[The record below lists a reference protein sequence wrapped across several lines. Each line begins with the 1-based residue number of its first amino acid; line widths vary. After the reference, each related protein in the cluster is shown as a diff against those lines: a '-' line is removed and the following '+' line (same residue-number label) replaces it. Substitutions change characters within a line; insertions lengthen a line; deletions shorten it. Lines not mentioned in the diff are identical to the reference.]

1 VGDTD
6 ANFHPRIVRQSVL
19 GFSLKGMNEIP
30 ALPEDLVRAGLGVP
44 QIVLGAPGSGKT
56 SLIRARVEHLV
67 AQGVHPDAIRIL
79 TPTRNQATS
88 LRDELGVAL
97 GRPTRGALV
106 MSVQAF
112 CFALLRRDQEARGVE
127 PSQLRSGADVD
138 QDIRGV
144 LDEQRDSGV
153 GPQWPEHLSPAVRQT
168 EAFRTELRELIAR
181 LTEWGLGAHDLRGW
195 SSVHPAW
202 PAVADFLDD
211 YERVIA
217 RSRPDEYDS
226 AELLRVATSLIEAS
240 RTPPDGLQVVLCD
253 DFQDLSPA
261 AGALVTALHDA
272 GVHVGVYGDPD
283 VAGQTFRGADPEGL
297 MRVADLLSVKPH
309 ILPVVYRHGQALR
322 DAVASITARI
332 GTARAGGQRQALSV
346 VGANHPVEGDGEL
359 VALTSPSP
367 GREAHD
373 IARILLARARDHG
386 VAFSDMAIATRR
398 ASDISLLAHSL
409 QQAGIATE
417 QDYRVGL
424 GEHPASRDLVGWVL
438 AARTPG
444 WLTPDRATTLLEGL
458 YGGFDSRRLRRLGA
472 LLRVIDQ
479 GEGQSRRGIDAII
492 DVLESGEYPP
502 QLPASFHRPLGRI
515 LTVLEAIRS
524 LPEGASAALVVSTA
538 WQAWAVEES
547 WVARSSDPSQPSLFH
562 RESLHQVSAL
572 LATSERFAQR
582 HQGVSPEAF
591 FMRVLDND
599 ITEDVVVQ
607 SSQRT
612 GVLISTPAGLAGVE
626 CDTVV
631 LQGLNDHVWPNT
643 RLRWSLLGAPLVAR
657 AVRGQL
663 DVSIDDQRVVIDD
676 ELRMAA
682 LALSRARQV
691 AVVTAVESE
700 DTGPSA
706 LFRLLSEH
714 AREVASNPGPL
725 GSSRELV
732 GHYRSQLEPA
742 HPQPDDESAAS
753 ALSILASRGVQGAHP
768 NQWWGLGPITSDT
781 PLYQDGDI
789 ALSPS
794 RIGAL
799 EQSPLDWFLDRVAP
813 DEYTAAVG
821 IGSLIHYA
829 LEHEP
834 WGDEDTLA
842 GLVEARWSE
851 LDFDSLW
858 VSKSE
863 ASKARGLVHALAA
876 YLRERQAAG
885 ATVVGIEQGFQLRID
900 NIVVNG
906 LVDRIEQSAEGGLV
920 VVDLKTGK
928 AITNEEEIA
937 AHPQLQ
943 AYQLALADPA
953 TREAWGVEGPSE
965 GAWLLYVSGGI
976 RGKPFRV
983 AAQEPLD
990 DEGIALG
997 VERIREAA
1005 AQMAQSRFVGPR
1017 FLPIAGRSVSRHRW
1031 QRVGSV
1037 CGD

>member
-1 VGDTD
+1 MGDTD

-19 GFSLKGMNEIP
+19 GFSLKGMS
-30 ALPEDLVRAGLGVP
+30 AHLGLPGELVEAGLGKP

-56 SLIRARVEHLV
+56 SLIRARVAHAV
-67 AQGVHPDAIRIL
+67 AGGVNPDAIRIL
-79 TPTRNQATS
+79 TPTREQATR
-88 LRDELGVAL
+88 LRDELGVML
-97 GRPTRGALV
+97 GVPTRGAMV

-112 CFALLRRDQEARGVE
+112 CFSLLRSDQEARGVE
-127 PSQLRSGADVD
+127 PSKLRSGADVD
-138 QDIRGV
+138 QDIRSV

-153 GPQWPEHLSPAVRQT
+153 GPQWPEHLHPAVRST

-181 LTEWGLGAHDLRGW
+181 LTEWGLGSRDLRRW

-217 RSRPDEYDS
+217 RSRPDEYDA

-240 RTPPDGLQVVLCD
+240 STPPEGLRMVLCD

-261 AGALVTALHDA
+261 AGSLVQALHSA
-272 GVHVGVYGDPD
+272 SVHVGIYADPD
-283 VAGQTFRGADPEGL
+283 LAGQTFRGADPEGP
-297 MRVADLLSVKPH
+297 MRVADLLSVTPH
-309 ILPVVYRHGQALR
+309 ILPVVYRHGQVLR
-322 DAVASITARI
+322 DAVSSITSRI
-332 GTARAGGQRQALSV
+332 GTARAGAQRKAQSADL
-346 VGANHPVEGDGEL
+346 GLEPDGDHPFLAVR
-359 VALTSPSP
+359 SPSA

-373 IARILLARARDHG
+373 IARVLLSRHRDHG
-386 VAFSDMAIATRR
+386 VAFSEMAIATRR
-398 ASDISLLAHSL
+398 ASHIPFLAHAL

-424 GEHPASRDLVGWVL
+424 GEHPASKDLVGWVL

-444 WLTPDRATTLLEGL
+444 WLTPERATVLLEGL
-458 YGGFDSRRLRRLGA
+458 YGGFDSRRLRRLGSF
-472 LLRVIDQ
+472 LRVIDQ
-479 GEGQSRRGIDAII
+479 AEGQPRRGIESII

-502 QLPASFHRPLGRI
+502 ELPASFHRPLSRI
-515 LTVLEAIRS
+515 LEVLAAIRA
-524 LPEGASAALVVSTA
+524 LPEGSSAALVLSTA
-538 WQAWAVEES
+538 WQAWAVEDS
-547 WVARSSDPSQPSLFH
+547 WVARSSDASQPSLFH
-562 RESLHQVSAL
+562 REALHQVSAL
-572 LATSERFAQR
+572 LATAERFVER
-582 HQGVSPEAF
+582 HHGVSPEAF
-591 FMRVLDND
+591 FRRVLDND

-607 SSQRT
+607 RSERT

-643 RLRWSLLGAPLVAR
+643 RIRWSLLGAPLVAR

-663 DVSIDDQRVVIDD
+663 DEAIDDQRVVIDD

-682 LALSRARQV
+682 LALSRARHLALV
-691 AVVTAVESE
+691 SAIESE

-706 LFRLLSEH
+706 LFRLLAERAH
-714 AREVASNPGPL
+714 EVPSDPGPL

-732 GHYRSQLEPA
+732 GHYRSQLEPSVTEA
-742 HPQPDDESAAS
+742 ERQSAAS
-753 ALSILASRGVQGAHP
+753 ALSLLAAREVQGAHP
-768 NQWWGLGPITSDT
+768 SQWWGLGPITSDT
-781 PLYQDGDI
+781 PLYHDAEI
-789 ALSPS
+789 PLSPS
-794 RIGAL
+794 RIGAV

-821 IGSLIHYA
+821 IGSLVHYA

-834 WGDEDTLA
+834 WGDEDTLLS
-842 GLVEARWSE
+842 LVEGRWSE
-851 LDFDSLW
+851 LDFDSGW

-885 ATVVGIEQGFQLRID
+885 AEVVGIEQGFQLRVD

-906 LVDRIEQSAEGGLV
+906 LVDRIERSADGGLV

-928 AITNEEEIA
+928 AITNAEEIA
-937 AHPQLQ
+937 SHPQLQ

-953 TREAWGVEGPSE
+953 TREAWEVEGPSE
-965 GAWLLYVSGGI
+965 GAWLLYVSGGV

-983 AAQEPLD
+983 AAQEPLGE
-990 DEGIALG
+990 EGIQQSL
-997 VERIREAA
+997 ERIRSAGA
-1005 AQMAQSRFVGPR
+1005 HMAQARFMGPR
-1017 FLPIAGRSVSRHRW
+1017 FFPVAGRSVSRHRW

>member
-1 VGDTD
+1 M
-6 ANFHPRIVRQSVL
+6 L
-19 GFSLKGMNEIP
+19 GFSLKGMSENL
-30 ALPEDLVRAGLGVP
+30 ALPDALAQAGVGAP
-44 QIVLGAPGSGKT
+44 QLVLGAPGSGKT

-88 LRDELGVAL
+88 VRDELGVAL
-97 GRPTRGALV
+97 GQPTRGALAV
-106 MSVQAF
+106 SVQAF
-112 CFALLRRDQEARGVE
+112 CFALVRSDQEARGME
-127 PSQLRSGADVD
+127 ASQLRSGADVD

-153 GPQWPEHLSPAVRQT
+153 GPQWPDPLSAAVRST

-181 LTEWGLGAHDLRGW
+181 LTEWGLGSSDLRGW
-195 SSVHPAW
+195 STVHPAW
-202 PAVADFLDD
+202 SAVADFLDD

-240 RTPPDGLQVVLCD
+240 RTPPDGLRVVLCD
-253 DFQDLSPA
+253 DFQDFSPA
-261 AGALVTALHDA
+261 AGSLVKALHDA

-283 VAGQTFRGADPEGL
+283 LAGQTFRGADPEGL
-297 MRVADLLSVKPH
+297 MRVADLLSVTPH
-309 ILPVVYRHGQALR
+309 ILPVVYRHGPALR
-322 DAVASITARI
+322 EAVGGITARI
-332 GTARAGGQRQALSV
+332 GTARAGAQRKAQSLAGTNEAAEGQDPLLAV
-346 VGANHPVEGDGEL
+346 
-359 VALTSPSP
+359 TSPSA

-373 IARILLARARDHG
+373 IARLLLARHRDHG

-398 ASDISLLAHSL
+398 ASHIPLLAHSL
-409 QQAGIATE
+409 QQAGINAE

-444 WLTPDRATTLLEGL
+444 WLTPERATALLEGL

-479 GEGQSRRGIDAII
+479 ADGHSRRGIDSVIN
-492 DVLESGEYPP
+492 VLESGEYPP
-502 QLPASFHRPLGRI
+502 ELPASFHRPLGRI
-515 LTVLEAIRS
+515 LAVLAAIRS

-538 WQAWAVEES
+538 WQAWSVEES
-547 WVARSSDPSQPSLFH
+547 WVARSSDPQQPSLFH

-591 FMRVLDND
+591 FLRVLDND

-631 LQGLNDHVWPNT
+631 LQGLNDHVWPNS

-691 AVVTAVESE
+691 AVVTAIESE
-700 DTGPSA
+700 DASPSA
-706 LFRLLSEH
+706 LFRLLAEQ
-714 AREVASNPGPL
+714 ALEVPSNPGPL
-725 GSSRELV
+725 GTSRELV
-732 GHYRSQLEPA
+732 GHYRSQLESA
-742 HPQPDDESAAS
+742 HAPGEEESAVS
-753 ALSILASRGVQGAHP
+753 ALAILATRGVQGAHP
-768 NQWWGLGPITSDT
+768 AQWWGLGPISSDT
-781 PLYQDGDI
+781 PLYQDAEI
-789 ALSPS
+789 PLSPS

-821 IGSLIHYA
+821 IGSLVHYA

-842 GLVEARWSE
+842 RLVEARWSE
-851 LDFDSLW
+851 LDFDSVW
-858 VSKSE
+858 VSKAE

-876 YLRERQAAG
+876 YLRERRASG
-885 ATVVGIEQGFQLRID
+885 AQVVGIEKGFQLRID

-906 LVDRIEQSAEGGLV
+906 LVDRIERSAEGGLV

-928 AITNEEEIA
+928 AMTNAEEIA
-937 AHPQLQ
+937 SHPQLQ

-953 TREAWGVEGPSE
+953 TREAWAVEGTSE
-965 GAWLLYVSGGI
+965 GAWLLYVSGGV

-990 DEGIALG
+990 DDGMALG
-997 VERIREAA
+997 VERIRGAA
-1005 AQMAQSRFVGPR
+1005 AQMAQSRFDGPR

>member
-1 VGDTD
+1 M
-6 ANFHPRIVRQSVL
+6 L
-19 GFSLKGMNEIP
+19 GFSLKGMSENLELP
-30 ALPEDLVRAGLGVP
+30 DALVQAGLGEP
-44 QIVLGAPGSGKT
+44 QVVLGAPGSGK
-56 SLIRARVEHLV
+56 SRLIRARVAHLV
-67 AQGVHPDAIRIL
+67 AQGIHPDQIRVL
-79 TPTRNQATS
+79 TPTRTQATS
-88 LRDELGVAL
+88 VRDELGVAL
-97 GRPTRGALV
+97 ATPTRGALA

-112 CFALLRRDQEARGVE
+112 CFSLVRGDQEARGLD
-127 PSQLRSGADVD
+127 PSKLRSGADVD

-153 GPQWPEHLSPAVRQT
+153 GPQWPEHLNPAVRST

-181 LTEWGLGAHDLRGW
+181 LTEWGLGSDDVRNW

-217 RSRPDEYDS
+217 RSRPDEYDA
-226 AELLRVATSLIEAS
+226 AELLRVATSLIES
-240 RTPPDGLQVVLCD
+240 SPSPPDGLRVVLCD

-261 AGALVTALHDA
+261 AGALVHALHDA
-272 GVHVGVYGDPD
+272 GVHVGIYADPD
-283 VAGQTFRGADPEGL
+283 LAGQTFRGADPEGP
-297 MRVADLLSVKPH
+297 MRVADLLSTTPH
-309 ILPVVYRHGQALR
+309 ILPAVYRHGQALR

-332 GTARAGGQRQALSV
+332 GTARAGSQRKARS
-346 VGANHPVEGDGEL
+346 VGAGTPEGEASPL
-359 VALTSPSP
+359 IAVLSPSA

-373 IARILLARARDHG
+373 IARILLARHRDHG

-398 ASDISLLAHSL
+398 ASHIPLLAHSL
-409 QQAGIATE
+409 QQAGIDTE

-444 WLTPDRATTLLEGL
+444 WLTPERATALLEGL
-458 YGGFDSRRLRRLGA
+458 YGGFDSRRLRRLGS

-479 GEGQSRRGIDAII
+479 AEGQSRRGIESII
-492 DVLESGEYPP
+492 DVVESGEYPP
-502 QLPASFHRPLGRI
+502 QLPTSFHRPLDRI
-515 LTVLEAIRS
+515 LSVLGAIRA

-538 WQAWAVEES
+538 WQAWAVEDS
-547 WVARSSDPSQPSLFH
+547 WVARAGDPSQPSLFH
-562 RESLHQVSAL
+562 REALHQVSAL
-572 LATSERFAQR
+572 LATAERFAER
-582 HQGVSPEAF
+582 HHGVSPEAF
-591 FMRVLDND
+591 FVRVLDND

-663 DVSIDDQRVVIDD
+663 DESIDDQRVVIDD

-682 LALSRARQV
+682 LALSRARR
-691 AVVTAVESE
+691 AAMITAVESD

-706 LFRLLSEH
+706 LFRLLAES
-714 AREVASNPGPL
+714 ALEVPSDPGPL

-732 GHYRSQLEPA
+732 GHYRSELERTP
-742 HPQPDDESAAS
+742 PDREDESAAS
-753 ALSILASRGVQGAHP
+753 ALAILATREVPGAHP
-768 NQWWGLGPITSDT
+768 SQWWGLGPITSDT
-781 PLYQDGDI
+781 PLYQDTEI
-789 ALSPS
+789 SLSPS
-794 RIGAL
+794 RISAL

-813 DEYTAAVG
+813 DEHTAAVG

-851 LDFDSLW
+851 LDFDSWW

-876 YLRERQAAG
+876 YLRERRAEG
-885 ATVVGIEQGFQLRID
+885 AEVVAIEAGFQLRID

-906 LVDRIEQSAEGGLV
+906 LVDRIERSADGGLV
-920 VVDLKTGK
+920 VVDLKTGR
-928 AITNEEEIA
+928 AITNQEEIA
-937 AHPQLQ
+937 SHPQLQ
-943 AYQLALADPA
+943 VYQLALADPE
-953 TREAWGVEGPSE
+953 TREAWAVEGPSE
-965 GAWLLYVSGGI
+965 GAWLLYVSGGV
-976 RGKPFRV
+976 RKKPFRV
-983 AAQEPLD
+983 AAQDPLD
-990 DEGIALG
+990 EEATATS
-997 VERIREAA
+997 VERIRAA
-1005 AQMAQSRFVGPR
+1005 GRQMAQSRFVGPR
-1017 FLPIAGRSVSRHRW
+1017 VLPVAGRSVSRHRW